1 VISGLHSPLSSRP
14 GVSLRFQ
21 RGSPGEFNPIHGL
34 PASDGAP
41 SSLSKPGHRLS
52 RYNISAGAFH
62 CISWHAPWLGG
73 RSDDEENMNFMRLH
87 WFDIG
92 LALAVITGG
101 ILLLVKPNPLSL
113 LLWVSLIS
121 LFLHQFEE
129 YRYPGYFPG
138 MMNAVMFSSKEP
150 DRYPHNTN
158 TALVVNVFVG
168 WLPYLLA
175 AVFGAR
181 ALWLAIATMLISL
194 GNFVAHT
201 FIFNI
206 RGKTRYNPGMFTA
219 VVLFLPIAATFGYL
233 VIKGNLATPGDWIV
247 GVVLG
252 VALNFIGILKVI
264 DWLKD
269 RNTNYVFPKRSLLP
283 SK

>member
-1 VISGLHSPLSSRP
+1 
-14 GVSLRFQ
+14 
-21 RGSPGEFNPIHGL
+21 
-34 PASDGAP
+34 
-41 SSLSKPGHRLS
+41 
-52 RYNISAGAFH
+52 
-62 CISWHAPWLGG
+62 
-73 RSDDEENMNFMRLH
+73 MNFMRSH
-87 WFDIG
+87 WFDMGLG
-92 LALAVITGG
+92 LAAITGG
-101 ILLLVKPNPLSL
+101 ILLLVRPNPLSL

-138 MMNAVMFSSKEP
+138 MMNTVMFSSKEP
-150 DRYPHNTN
+150 DRYPHNAN
-158 TALVVNVFVG
+158 TALIVNVFVG

-181 ALWLAIATMLISL
+181 AIWLGIGTMLISL

-201 FIFNI
+201 FLFNI

-219 VVLFLPIAATFGYL
+219 VFLFLPIAATFGYL
-233 VIKGNLATPGDWIV
+233 VIKGNLATPIDWIV
-247 GVVLG
+247 GVILG

-269 RNTNYVFPKRSLLP
+269 RNTKYVFPKRSLLP